1 MGAGIRGAAL
11 NKTLDFF
18 ELEISVKKAQ
28 GFTLIELVVVI
39 TVIGILAAVA
49 LPRFVSMQRDARI
62 GKLNAARGAV
72 GASAA
77 LIHAVFLAR
86 NSIADT
92 AVCTGGATADNT
104 TTICTESG
112 LVAIAFGYPTIALGG
127 ILSSSG
133 LTSAFPA
140 TAAALTAE
148 GFGTA
153 AAAPAVS
160 IQVLGGTAAAT
171 CNFLYTPPAAAGQAA
186 VVGATTTTGC

>member
-1 MGAGIRGAAL
+1 M
-11 NKTLDFF
+11 
-18 ELEISVKKAQ
+18 KKAQ

-86 NSIADT
+86 SGIADT
-92 AVCTGGATADNT
+92 AACTGGATADNT

-133 LTSAFPA
+133 LTSVFPA
-140 TAAALTAE
+140 TAAALTTE

-186 VVGATTTTGC
+186 VVGVTTTTGC

>member
-1 MGAGIRGAAL
+1 M
-11 NKTLDFF
+11 
-18 ELEISVKKAQ
+18 KKAQ

-62 GKLNAARGAV
+62 AKLNAARGAV

-86 NSIADT
+86 GSVADT
-92 AVCTGGATADNT
+92 VACPGGGTATNT
-104 TTICTESG
+104 TNICTESG
-112 LVAIAFGYPTIALGG
+112 LVTIAFGYPTTALGG

-140 TAAALTAE
+140 TAVALTAE

-153 AAAPAVS
+153 AVGAGVS
-160 IQVLGGTAAAT
+160 IQVLGGTAPAT
-171 CNFLYTPPAAAGQAA
+171 CNFVYTPPAAAGAA
-186 VVGATTTTGC
+186 ATIAAPVTTGC